1 MCLPAWIPIWCAA
14 CLGFAM
20 MIVYL
25 SECFYSFILVLI
37 CRFFFH
43 FISLRWAL
51 LLLLLLV
58 VVVDGG
64 GVGSNGGNRNDSGC
78 VSMFLFLFRYAFF
91 HPSSCMTKLKRSSNV
106 YQTIIKLMHALNI
119 VYYGNKWYIVS
130 FFLSSS

>member
-1 MCLPAWIPIWCAA
+1 MFAGLDPYMMCCLPWVCYDD
-14 CLGFAM
+14 CVSVRVFLL
-20 MIVYL
+20 VH
-25 SECFYSFILVLI
+25 SSFDMPF
-37 CRFFFH
+37 FFFH
-43 FISLRWAL
+43 FISLQRA
-51 LLLLLLV
+51 LLLLLV
-58 VVVDGG
+58 VVVGGG

-130 FFLSSS
+130 FFCSSS